1 MKKFTKAGLGLAAVA
16 AVAAAGAF
24 VTFAV
29 GNPDRPTF
37 TLKNPAS
44 YVTFNSITDNTNFG
58 NELYFVSASPYTGNS
73 ANNSWSDQTMVE
85 DGKEY
90 VVRMYVHNNAAAN
103 LNLVAHNVTA
113 YFNVPT
119 TTAKE
124 IKIVGEIQSSN
135 AKPTQY
141 LDQTTLYSKNGE
153 EFNLAYVAGSAMYY
167 NNVKPTE
174 GKGFAIDW
182 NGLTSNKG
190 VKLGYKQMDGDI
202 PGCLQ
207 YAGYLTFR
215 VKAQFAAKP
224 SLSIK
229 KEVKLLGDSKWSEQV
244 KAKSGDTVRYRIHV
258 VNTGNVQLKN
268 VGIRDILPTGLT
280 YVKNSTKLAN
290 DANPNGLSV
299 SDEYN
304 IFSNGGINVGT
315 YNPNGDAYVFFNA
328 TVDKS
333 VSEKCGNSIL
343 RNIAQT
349 SAGTSTGT
357 REDSADVLVEGKVC
371 NEGFTIDKKVKRAA
385 DGQYVENTTLKAGE
399 TAHYRIAFKNTG
411 GTTLKNVVIKDTLPA
426 NTSYVAGSTKI
437 DNTAAADGIVSAN
450 GLKIGDVAAGKT
462 VYVYFDAVVAKTLG
476 DKCETTTLTNT
487 AKGTYNNDDK
497 TAKTDTAVVTVEGK
511 ICKDGFTI
519 DKKVL
524 DSRGNY
530 VESVTL
536 KAGETAHYRIAFN
549 NMGDNELKNVVIKD
563 TLPAKMTYVAGSTK
577 VGDNSVADGIISDK
591 GINIGNV
598 AAGKTVYI
606 YFDARVNIGVGADC
620 TDVTLTNVVKGTYNN
635 DDKTAKTDTA
645 IVTVNAEECNEGFTI
660 DKMVQLNGGNSWS
673 ENIAVKAGDK
683 VRYRIQFKNV
693 GDRTLKNV
701 VIRDILPA
709 HMTYVKGSTVLYNSA
724 NTNGKTLA
732 DGIISANGINIGD
745 YAKGTEATIYFY
757 ATVNAS
763 LKDNCNDSTL
773 TNTVKGK
780 YNNDAKTEKSD
791 TAKVTV
797 KGKTCKETPP
807 APELPNTGASE
818 VLSGII
824 GLAAMTT
831 AAGYYINSRKK

>member
-399 TAHYRIAFKNTG
+399 TAHYRIAF
-411 GTTLKNVVIKDTLPA
+411 
-426 NTSYVAGSTKI
+426 
-437 DNTAAADGIVSAN
+437 
-450 GLKIGDVAAGKT
+450 
-462 VYVYFDAVVAKTLG
+462 
-476 DKCETTTLTNT
+476 
-487 AKGTYNNDDK
+487 
-497 TAKTDTAVVTVEGK
+497 
-511 ICKDGFTI
+511 
-519 DKKVL
+519 
-524 DSRGNY
+524 
-530 VESVTL
+530 
-536 KAGETAHYRIAFN
+536 N

>member
-244 KAKSGDTVRYRIHV
+244 KAESGDTVRYRIHV

-497 TAKTDTAVVTVEGK
+497 TAKTDTA
-511 ICKDGFTI
+511 
-519 DKKVL
+519 
-524 DSRGNY
+524 
-530 VESVTL
+530 
-536 KAGETAHYRIAFN
+536 
-549 NMGDNELKNVVIKD
+549 
-563 TLPAKMTYVAGSTK
+563 
-577 VGDNSVADGIISDK
+577 
-591 GINIGNV
+591 
-598 AAGKTVYI
+598 
-606 YFDARVNIGVGADC
+606 
-620 TDVTLTNVVKGTYNN
+620 
-635 DDKTAKTDTA
+635 

-660 DKMVQLNGGNSWS
+660 NKMVQLNGGNSWS